1 MTTPSY
7 GMLLDRGLTLEQLE
21 LARRIAIADP
31 DPRSNRR
38 QLTIALR
45 DLVSDQEAEGKTKKC
60 LTRVWLNP
68 PTEAAEMIAWA
79 RSFDGSPSVLPLVH
93 FGAVLATFPFA
104 GAVARVLGQHI
115 QTDGHAEAAQVRAEV
130 RRSLGDRS
138 SVDVAARKTYTTFRN
153 LGIVRQTGQVLEAAA
168 EPIQVPATL
177 GPWLSHAVLLT
188 RQAESLPTT
197 SLRNAPELLGIQLPG
212 ATSRGYP
219 LLEMHSH
226 VSGPVLAQRSEVGI
240 PQCLNGSRGSASKP
254 KEVGRDR

>member
-1 MTTPSY
+1 MTERSY
-7 GMLLDRGLTLEQLE
+7 GMLLDRGLTLAQLE
-21 LARRIAIADP
+21 MARRVAIANP

-68 PTEAAEMIAWA
+68 PAEAAEMIAWA
-79 RSFDGSPSVLPLVH
+79 RPFDGPSSVLPLLH

-104 GAVARVLGQHI
+104 GVVARVLGQHI

-138 SVDVAARKTYTTFRN
+138 SVDVAARKAYTTFRN
-153 LGIVRQTGQVLEAAA
+153 LGIVCQTGQVLEGAA
-168 EPIQVPATL
+168 EPSHVPASL

-188 RQAESLPTT
+188 RQAESLPTS
-197 SLRNAPELLGIQLPG
+197 SLRNAPELLGIELPS
-212 ATSRGYP
+212 APARDYP
-219 LLEMHSH
+219 LLEAHSH
-226 VSGPVLAQRSEVGI
+226 AGGSVLVQRHG
-240 PQCLNGSRGSASKP
+240 
-254 KEVGRDR
+254 

>member
-1 MTTPSY
+1 MTKPSY

-21 LARRIAIADP
+21 LSRRIAIGDP

-68 PTEAAEMIAWA
+68 PREAAEMIAWA
-79 RSFDGSPSVLPLVH
+79 RRFDASPSLLPLLH

-115 QTDGHAEAAQVRAEV
+115 ETDGHAEAARVRSEV

-138 SVDVAARKTYTTFRN
+138 SIDVAARKTYTTFRN
-153 LGIVRQTGQVLEAAA
+153 LGIIRQSGQLLVAPP
-168 EPIQVPATL
+168 EPVQVPRSL
-177 GPWLSHAVLLT
+177 DGWLSHAILLT
-188 RQAESLPTT
+188 RNAESLPTT
-197 SLRNAPELLGIQLPG
+197 SLRNAPELLGMQLHG
-212 ATSRGYP
+212 VISGDYP
-219 LLEMHSH
+219 LLEAHSH
-226 VSGPVLAQRSEVGI
+226 VSGPILA
-240 PQCLNGSRGSASKP
+240 LSAES
-254 KEVGRDR
+254 